1 MAADAER
8 TALHALDLVQQWLS
22 GEHFAQSRLV
32 LVTGGA
38 VHVHDAERMDHLAA
52 APVWGLVRSAQTEHP
67 GRFVLLDVLGHTPAA
82 PETVARALSSGE
94 PQLAVRGDEI
104 LAPRL
109 VRGDAPTTA
118 PVSERPETVPARDE
132 DPAGTRQLTHAG
144 NGTLEGIV
152 WGPAPEDR
160 GDRVLGEHEVR
171 VDVRAVG
178 LNFRDVLIPLGMYPD
193 AESARMGSEGA
204 GVVTA
209 IGSRVTGAAVG
220 DRVMGV
226 WQDAFRS
233 SVVVDERVVVGVP
246 EGWSFVEAASVPVA
260 FVTAFYALVDVAG
273 VRSG

>member
-1 MAADAER
+1 MAC
-8 TALHALDLVQQWLS
+8 
-22 GEHFAQSRLV
+22 
-32 LVTGGA
+32 
-38 VHVHDAERMDHLAA
+38 
-52 APVWGLVRSAQTEHP
+52 
-67 GRFVLLDVLGHTPAA
+67 
-82 PETVARALSSGE
+82 ALSSGE

-246 EGWSFVEAASVPVA
+246 EGWSFAEAASVPVA

-273 VRSG
+273 VRSGESVLVHAAAGGVGMAAV